1 MVLRSNDA
9 VLMDAITFLPGE
21 ECVSGMVGNPLDAE
35 SKDAK
40 MEQSK
45 EEFASDM
52 GHKPND
58 AAMMVAQTKLI
69 KEECVVGMVE
79 RANYVASK
87 DAKTCQLD
95 LAYVE
100 DTERID
106 NVLFLIAKIVLR
118 VEGCALGTIQS
129 LRSNYAVVKD
139 AQTSRWSVLEAW
151 KCKIM

>member
-1 MVLRSNDA
+1 MPRSNNA
-9 VLMDAITFLPGE
+9 VLMDAIIFPSGE
-21 ECVSGMVGNPLDAE
+21 VCARDMVGNPLDVE

-95 LAYVE
+95 LACV
-100 DTERID
+100 DGTERID
-106 NVLFLIAKIVLR
+106 NVALKDAQIVLR
-118 VEGCALGTIQS
+118 VEGCVSDTMQS
-129 LRSNYAVVKD
+129 LRSNYAVIKD
-139 AQTSRWSVLEAW
+139 VPLR
-151 KCKIM
+151 